1 MILNPN
7 MAATRPSP
15 VVEAKRWIADKTFSP
30 DLPLL
35 NVSQAAPV
43 DPPPRALR
51 EAMADVA
58 LTLPAAHVYGPVL
71 GLPALREALAA
82 RFSQAYGG
90 PITPGN
96 VAITQGCNQAFCA
109 ALSTLAGP
117 GDEVILPSDAEAR
130 EELLYR
136 RTRVE
141 CATVQSLTTV
151 AGTSLRGEKGLAQRA
166 TCLLA
171 DGTTAR
177 VDIGFSRRPEP
188 VEWDG
193 GSVVGTIAPGW
204 RIVATEPL
212 AGLEPLAA
220 PDPRDL
226 PNNHLAYAGQWFFF
240 ALTALVIYILALRRR
255 STRARAD

>member
-1 MILNPN
+1 MRIPIIPTIIVAAAIATMIGLGIWQLD
-7 MAATRPSP
+7 RKDEK
-15 VVEAKRWIADKTFSP
+15 EALIA
-30 DLPLL
+30 
-35 NVSQAAPV
+35 QAE
-43 DPPPRALR
+43 RS
-51 EAMADVA
+51 
-58 LTLPAAHVYGPVL
+58 
-71 GLPALREALAA
+71 LAA
-82 RFSQAYGG
+82 R
-90 PITPGN
+90 
-96 VAITQGCNQAFCA
+96 V
-109 ALSTLAGP
+109 
-117 GDEVILPSDAEAR
+117 EVILPSDAEAR

-166 TCLLA
+166 SCLLA
-171 DGTTAR
+171 DGTAAR
-177 VDIGFSRRPEP
+177 VDIGFSRRPDP

-193 GSVVGTIAPGW
+193 GSVAGTIAPGG

-255 STRARAD
+255 SIRARAD

>member
-1 MILNPN
+1 M
-7 MAATRPSP
+7 
-15 VVEAKRWIADKTFSP
+15 
-30 DLPLL
+30 
-35 NVSQAAPV
+35 
-43 DPPPRALR
+43 
-51 EAMADVA
+51 
-58 LTLPAAHVYGPVL
+58 
-71 GLPALREALAA
+71 
-82 RFSQAYGG
+82 
-90 PITPGN
+90 
-96 VAITQGCNQAFCA
+96 
-109 ALSTLAGP
+109 
-117 GDEVILPSDAEAR
+117 
-130 EELLYR
+130 
-136 RTRVE
+136 
-141 CATVQSLTTV
+141 QSLTTV

-188 VEWDG
+188 AEWDG
-193 GSVVGTIAPGW
+193 GSVVGIIAPGG

-255 STRARAD
+255 SPGLGRIKEPLACPPGLRGLTAGNDEIRLHSR